1 MVAFSALLIRK
12 EISMRFKSIFAL
24 LGFCFLVGSMN
35 ALFAQ
40 TQPAKHFKIVTR
52 KEWGWKPPTF
62 TLPEH
67 QIKRIT
73 IHHSGVIFKQ
83 DEDVVKYLRHLQEW
97 SRTEKHWMDIP
108 YHYMIAPDG
117 TIYEARPLKYPGDT
131 NTTYNPRG
139 HALICV
145 LGNFEI
151 QTPTKDQLEALA
163 WLSAKLALEY
173 HVGLDS
179 IKSHKDYAETLC
191 PGKNL
196 YRYLQDGSLQKEIK
210 YYENLISNRI
220 STPVQSKQE

>member
-1 MVAFSALLIRK
+1 MRIKFVFAVFLFSLFVSSANVLL
-12 EISMRFKSIFAL
+12 
-24 LGFCFLVGSMN
+24 
-35 ALFAQ
+35 AQ
-40 TQPAKHFKIVTR
+40 ARPAKHFKIVTR
-52 KEWGWKPPTF
+52 KEWGWKPPAF
-62 TLPEH
+62 TLPEQ

-131 NTTYNPRG
+131 NTTYDPRG

-151 QTPTKDQLEALA
+151 QKPTQRQLDALA
-163 WLSAKLALEY
+163 WLTAQLALKY
-173 HVGLDS
+173 HVPLDS
-179 IKSHKDYAETLC
+179 VKAHKDYAETLC

-196 YRYLQDGSLQKEIK
+196 YRYLQNGTLKKETKHYEHPDSLLTPPLRRQK
-210 YYENLISNRI
+210 
-220 STPVQSKQE
+220 